1 MREARHIA
9 RTSSVNLHMRRCMR
23 VCSYAKQRE
32 PTHVHASILICKAAS
47 MHWRT
52 GDERKAEN
60 RPPRGS
66 WGRAIFARSS
76 GSIELLYMKMHDNI
90 PANRRPCMGAL
101 QTRARAKEDPQEAS
115 IHLHCVCRH
124 QLGNKSPHARA
135 HLRKPLRLRY
145 IYPTPMLVRVRESAI
160 ADYAPPTINV
170 EKIFSKS
177 CTTSFHA

>member
-1 MREARHIA
+1 MMWAIRVRNAATPRNLVASIIALNVREARHIA

-124 QLGNKSPHARA
+124 QLGNKRITHPQR
-135 HLRKPLRLRY
+135 
-145 IYPTPMLVRVRESAI
+145 
-160 ADYAPPTINV
+160 
-170 EKIFSKS
+170 
-177 CTTSFHA
+177 